1 MERNLSRRTK
11 PWGSIHQHC
20 RFATANQH
28 KEDIPMIKVFR
39 FLAICAIGATFA
51 ASSIAWAHTT
61 YSQVDYPGAVLTEI
75 VGGPNLQ
82 GTSVGIYNLTSG
94 GANHGFVRTARGVF
108 TAIDVPGATST
119 TPNFINL
126 EGVVVGSY
134 LDSAGR

>member
-1 MERNLSRRTK
+1 L
-11 PWGSIHQHC
+11 
-20 RFATANQH
+20 
-28 KEDIPMIKVFR
+28 
-39 FLAICAIGATFA
+39 
-51 ASSIAWAHTT
+51 SIAWAHTT

-94 GANHGFVRTARGVF
+94 GANHGFVRTASGVF

-134 LDSAGR
+134 LDSTGTSHGFVLNRGNIYNCGLPRCDW